1 MYVKVIP
8 GEEMVSQHCPLFMD
22 MLFKKKVRRKVRES
36 EVKKEFAE
44 GVNNKCDGNEDWCDL
59 KRKLLDVAS
68 EVCGYTKG
76 KPRYFETWWWNKDV
90 HVAVCRKRDLFR
102 IWKQSMN
109 EEDRKK
115 HSEAKKDGKRVV

>member
-59 KRKLLDVAS
+59 KRKLLDVAIECS
-68 EVCGYTKG
+68 
-76 KPRYFETWWWNKDV
+76 D
-90 HVAVCRKRDLFR
+90 
-102 IWKQSMN
+102 
-109 EEDRKK
+109 
-115 HSEAKKDGKRVV
+115 